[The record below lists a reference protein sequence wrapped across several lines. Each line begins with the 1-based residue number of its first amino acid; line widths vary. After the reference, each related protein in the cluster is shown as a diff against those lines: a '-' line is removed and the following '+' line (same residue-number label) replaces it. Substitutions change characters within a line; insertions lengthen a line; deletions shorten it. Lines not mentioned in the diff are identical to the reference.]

1 MVILVQFQIILVAAG
16 IMHMIEGRHQIN
28 VQDKHYPNK
37 PESLIFILAAVLNI
51 SAPSLNFCLIG
62 MINMEDIV

>member
-37 PESLIFILAAVLNI
+37 PESLIFMLY
-51 SAPSLNFCLIG
+51 
-62 MINMEDIV
+62 

>member
-16 IMHMIEGRHQIN
+16 VMHMIEGRHQIN

-37 PESLIFILAAVLNI
+37 PESLIFILAAVLMKHYCAKP
-51 SAPSLNFCLIG
+51 SAAIK
-62 MINMEDIV
+62 